1 MEAPLPLTAVIL
13 AGGKS
18 RRLGT
23 DKALLRF
30 QGKTLLAATVE
41 RLRPLCQEV
50 IVVTNSPQ
58 AHAHPAARLVGDLF
72 PGKGSL
78 GGIYSGLVAA
88 HTQHCLAVACDMPFL
103 NTSLVAYMASL
114 AGPFD
119 VVIPRRQGNLE
130 PLHAIYS
137 QACSPHMKGLL
148 DDGNLKIIDF
158 FPQVRVRYVEE
169 DEVAAR
175 DPEFLS
181 FFNVNTPQDLEK
193 AQRLLPQAAARSRIT
208 PQVGVA

>member
-78 GGIYSGLVAA
+78 GGIYSGIVAA
-88 HTQHCLAVACDMPFL
+88 TTKHCLAVACDMPFL
-103 NTSLVAYMASL
+103 STGLVAYMAGL
-114 AGPFD
+114 VAPFD
-119 VVIPRRQGNLE
+119 VVIPRRGGNLE

-137 QACSPHMKGLL
+137 QACAPYMRGLL
-148 DDGNLKIIDF
+148 DSGNLKIIDF

-169 DEVAAR
+169 DEVAAW
-175 DPEFLS
+175 DPQYLS
-181 FFNVNTPQDLEK
+181 FFNVNPPQDLEK
-193 AQRLLPQAAARSRIT
+193 AVSLLPR
-208 PQVGVA
+208 PE